1 MHCIGENNCSLS
13 KHFSLAKQKQTHT
26 KLYEPKAYNWDFT
39 VFTHALQVI
48 INGTLEEVSQENLM
62 GYVEDFLYMELAR
75 RRAEKKT
82 TTIDDLAT
90 ELEKHLSLRNI
101 NCQQLQCNNEA
112 LEPATP
118 TAKKIAG
125 QKSLSEVQQLLKDS
139 TPVDYRSFQ
148 NQQVT
153 TVEVTL
159 TVPAPV
165 TKIVCERLLVKELGR
180 NRTPVTHDELT
191 GELSVDTIDQL

>member
-1 MHCIGENNCSLS
+1 
-13 KHFSLAKQKQTHT
+13 
-26 KLYEPKAYNWDFT
+26 
-39 VFTHALQVI
+39 
-48 INGTLEEVSQENLM
+48 M
-62 GYVEDFLYMELAR
+62 GYVEDFLHMELAR

-139 TPVDYRSFQ
+139 TPIDYRSFQ
-148 NQQVT
+148 NLQVT

-191 GELSVDTIDQL
+191 GELSVDTIDQLWKLDFNLSHILQVREFYSDKRLFMICISLRQYMNLV